1 MSKLCPSSLDIFIS
15 IYIVLYICYIMTQ
28 KDTNVTEVIRIP
40 SDLMNKIR
48 EISKQNGQTH
58 KGYLTSSL
66 YSVVNIDYNKLL
78 KKQTKNAQKIHI

>member
-1 MSKLCPSSLDIFIS
+1 MSKLCPRSLDIFIL
-15 IYIVLYICYIMTQ
+15 IYIIIYICYIMIQ
-28 KDTNVTEVIRIP
+28 KDTNVTEVVRIP

-66 YSVVNIDYNKLL
+66 YSVVNKDYNKLL
-78 KKQTKNAQKIHI
+78 KKQQRNAQKIHI

>member
-1 MSKLCPSSLDIFIS
+1 MSNLFPRRLDIFIL
-15 IYIVLYICYIMTQ
+15 IYTIIYICYIMIQ
-28 KDTNVTEVIRIP
+28 KDTNVTEVVRIP

-66 YSVVNIDYNKLL
+66 YSVVNKDYNKLL
-78 KKQTKNAQKIHI
+78 KKQQKNAQKIHI

>member
-28 KDTNVTEVIRIP
+28 KDTNVTEVVRIP

-66 YSVVNIDYNKLL
+66 YSVVNKDYNKLL
-78 KKQTKNAQKIHI
+78 KKQAKNAQKIHI

>member
-1 MSKLCPSSLDIFIS
+1 MSKLCPHSLDVFIL
-15 IYIVLYICYIMTQ
+15 IYTIIYICYIMTQ
-28 KDTNVTEVIRIP
+28 KDTNVTEVVRIP

-66 YSVVNIDYNKLL
+66 YSVVNKDYNKLL
-78 KKQTKNAQKIHI
+78 KKQAKYAQKIHI

>member
-1 MSKLCPSSLDIFIS
+1 MSNLCPHILDIFIS

-28 KDTNVTEVIRIP
+28 KDTNVTEVVRIP

-66 YSVVNIDYNKLL
+66 YSVVNKDYNKLL
-78 KKQTKNAQKIHI
+78 KKQAKNAQKIHI